1 MGKGHAII
9 LAGGKGTRLKPYTTC
24 LPKPLMP
31 IGDLPIIEVVLKQ
44 VRAAGINSVT
54 IAVGHLAQLIE
65 AFVGNGEAY
74 GLKVDYS
81 REETPMGTAGPIG
94 LLRDCLQDV
103 EYFVALNGDVLTTM
117 NLRKAIEFHL
127 AQRAAATICVNR
139 REVPLD
145 FGVIEIGKDGRLDGY
160 REKPVLNYS
169 LSMGINIFS
178 PSVLKWIPD
187 NQFFNIPDLMLTLR
201 DAGEPVYCYQPE
213 SYWLDIGRVDDYA
226 TACDIFERRRMEFL
240 PSE

>member
-1 MGKGHAII
+1 MKHGHAVI
-9 LAGGKGTRLKPYTTC
+9 LAGGKGTRLRPYTTC

-44 VRAAGINSVT
+44 VRAAGIQSVT

-65 AFVGNGEAY
+65 SFIGDGKSY

-81 REETPMGTAGPIG
+81 REEAPMGTAGPIG
-94 LLRDCLQDV
+94 LLKNRLSEFD
-103 EYFVALNGDVLTTM
+103 YFVALNGDVLTTM
-117 NLRKAIEFHL
+117 DMGRAIEYHIERN
-127 AQRAAATICVNR
+127 ATATICVNR
-139 REVPLD
+139 REIPID
-145 FGVIEIGKDGRLDGY
+145 FGVIEVGGDGKLDGY
-160 REKPVLNYS
+160 REKPVLNYN

-178 PSVLKWIPD
+178 PVALKYIPD
-187 NQFFNIPDLMLTLR
+187 HQFYNIPDLMLALKS
-201 DAGEPVYCYQPE
+201 AGESVYCYQPE